1 MTSKEFTKV
10 LNKLDISY
18 KMIDGKII
26 VNDNGNAY
34 LPDEESLPPNIEF
47 RNKGD
52 IYLYRLASISPG
64 VIFNNSGGVHLKRI
78 MGGWWINWEG
88 NIDGMSSK
96 RLLNMMIKQGVF
108 ER

>member
-1 MTSKEFTKV
+1 MTSKAFTKV
-10 LNKLDISY
+10 LYKLDISY

-78 MGGWWINWEG
+78 MGGWFGTWSG
-88 NIDGMSSK
+88 NIEGIGSN
-96 RLLNMMIKQGVF
+96 RLLNLMISKGVF

>member
-1 MTSKEFTKV
+1 MTSEDFIKV
-10 LNKLDISY
+10 LNRNGYSY
-18 KMIDGKII
+18 EMEGDKII

-34 LPDEESLPPNIEF
+34 LPEVESLPPNIEF
-47 RNKGD
+47 RNRGD

-64 VIFNNSGGVHLKRI
+64 VIFDNSGGVHLKRI

-96 RLLNMMIKQGVF
+96 RLLNLMIKQGVF